1 MCIEF
6 DNFEN
11 LLVFEGC
18 AGMLRELKKVEA
30 FDSDLIS
37 ESFL

>member
-1 MCIEF
+1 MYTEF

-11 LLVFEGC
+11 LLVFDGC
-18 AGMLRELKKVEA
+18 VGMLRELKRVEA

-37 ESFL
+37 ESFV